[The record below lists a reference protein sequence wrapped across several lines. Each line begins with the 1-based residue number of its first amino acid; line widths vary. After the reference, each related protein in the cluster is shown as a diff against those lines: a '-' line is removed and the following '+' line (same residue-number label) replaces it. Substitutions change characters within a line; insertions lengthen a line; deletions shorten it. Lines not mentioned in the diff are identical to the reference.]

1 VKILSCN
8 AGYLLDYD
16 GSLRDYALQPHRGLL
31 GDDAAEERATERL
44 ADVIADER
52 PDVVCLLE
60 VDQGS
65 TRTMTEGQ
73 VTRLAEM
80 LTDRGL
86 GYHARADAKY
96 GDGNVL
102 GRLPVLSHLSNG
114 LLVRDDIDA
123 TIEAHYLE
131 TGPKRLVTEVRI
143 GDLSIFAVH
152 LAMSGRGRRK
162 QLNEVAAIVAERD
175 RVVVA
180 GDFNAYDGLDE
191 VEDALEATGLVL
203 HNPGETVPKRP
214 LDTLVSETRTLDFFL
229 ASPDIEPTRCDVID
243 VQVSDHR
250 PVVMEFDSG
259 DL

>member
-16 GSLRDYALQPHRGLL
+16 GSLREYALKPHRGLL
-31 GDDAAEERATERL
+31 GSDDAERRATERL
-44 ADVIADER
+44 ADIIADEH

-65 TRTMTEGQ
+65 MRTVTEGQ

-80 LTDRGL
+80 LTERGL
-86 GYHARADAKY
+86 DYHARADAKY

-102 GRLPVLSHLSNG
+102 GNLPVLSHLSNG
-114 LLVRDDIDA
+114 LLVRDAFDA
-123 TIEAHYLE
+123 TIEAHYLD
-131 TGPKRLVTEVRI
+131 TGPKRLVTEVVL
-143 GDLSIFAVH
+143 GDVAVFGVH

-162 QLNEVAAIVAERD
+162 QLDEIAAIVAERD
-175 RVVVA
+175 RVVVC
-180 GDFNAYDGLDE
+180 GDFNAYDGLE
-191 VEDALEATGLVL
+191 AVEAALGETGLLL

-214 LDTLVSETRTLDFFL
+214 LDTIVSETRTLDFFL
-229 ASPDIEPTRCDVID
+229 ASPDITVTRCDVID

-250 PVVMEFDSG
+250 PVVLEFDE
-259 DL
+259 

>member
-16 GSLRDYALQPHRGLL
+16 GSLREYALRPHRGLL

-44 ADVIADER
+44 ADVIAEEH

-65 TRTMTEGQ
+65 MRTMTEGQ

-80 LTDRGL
+80 LTERGL
-86 GYHARADAKY
+86 AYHARADAKY

-102 GRLPVLSHLSNG
+102 GQLPLLSHLSNG
-114 LLVRDDIDA
+114 LLVSDDLDA
-123 TIEAHYLE
+123 TIEAHYLD
-131 TGPKRLVTEVRI
+131 TGPKRLVTEVRL
-143 GDLSIFAVH
+143 GDLSIFGVH

-162 QLNEVAAIVAERD
+162 QLDEIAAIVAERD
-175 RVVVA
+175 RVVVC
-180 GDFNAYDGLDE
+180 GDFNAYDGLDA
-191 VEDALEATGLVL
+191 VQDALKDTGLVL

-214 LDTLVSETRTLDFFL
+214 LDSLVSETRTLDFFL
-229 ASPDIEPTRCDVID
+229 ASPEIAVSRCDVID

-250 PVVMEFDSG
+250 PVVLEFTP
-259 DL
+259 